1 MELLYLD
8 ESGDNGL
15 AEGSSKYY
23 ILAGISFDD
32 YNWKENFWKIIDFRK
47 RITQKYG
54 IMFEE
59 LKGSELFTH
68 RGYFFN
74 SPLTSEEQEQI
85 YNQAID
91 LISDEFHSKFFVIA
105 KSKESFKGKF
115 IQDKNLGKVFNQE
128 IWTEYLA
135 MFEEY
140 LIKKSETTKQPQ
152 TGLIYFDS
160 NQEKFVRKMT
170 RQFSKKFDQQALF
183 PGTGIVEDVIFRDS
197 KASYFIQMADILAF
211 SINRIITGRGKQDDF
226 AINPKVINKLK
237 SRIERKNFIT

>member
-1 MELLYLD
+1 MELLFLD

-15 AEGSSKYY
+15 AEGSSKFY

-32 YNWKENFWKIIDFRK
+32 YRWKENFWKIIDFR
-47 RITQKYG
+47 RHITQKYG

-85 YNQAID
+85 YNQTID
-91 LISDEFHSKFFVIA
+91 LISDELHSKFFVIA
-105 KSKESFKGKF
+105 KSKEIFRGKF
-115 IQDKNLGKVFNQE
+115 IQGKNLIKHFNQE
-128 IWTEYLA
+128 IWTEYLT

-140 LIKKSETTKQPQ
+140 LIKKSEKTQQPQ

-160 NQEKFVRKMT
+160 NQEKFVRKIV
-170 RQFSKKFDQQALF
+170 RQFSRKYDQQVLF
-183 PGTGIVEDVIFRDS
+183 PGTGIIEDVVFRDS

-226 AINPKVINKLK
+226 AINPAVIKKIK
-237 SRIERKNFIT
+237 SKIERKNFIT